1 MQWNEG
7 RRTPNCVRLVQTDLR
22 YIAARLMPVC
32 YSLVAKPT
40 GPPVCILAY
49 FGYDPWMDPNELHDR
64 LLEDARQYDPGRHTR
79 SLLAPYRDVLL
90 LQRAKFM
97 SYEQISATL
106 TRHGLNISG
115 PAVGCADSSLPN
127 AKSMRCDGP

>member
-1 MQWNEG
+1 
-7 RRTPNCVRLVQTDLR
+7 
-22 YIAARLMPVC
+22 
-32 YSLVAKPT
+32 
-40 GPPVCILAY
+40 
-49 FGYDPWMDPNELHDR
+49 MDSHELHDR

-115 PAVGCADSSLPN
+115 PAVGCFCRQQFTKREIDAMRRSMNLPKP
-127 AKSMRCDGP
+127 AAASPAQAPAIQPTREPGKRGPKIARKDF

>member
-1 MQWNEG
+1 
-7 RRTPNCVRLVQTDLR
+7 
-22 YIAARLMPVC
+22 
-32 YSLVAKPT
+32 
-40 GPPVCILAY
+40 
-49 FGYDPWMDPNELHDR
+49 MDSHELHDR

-115 PAVGCADSSLPN
+115 PAVGCFCRQQFTKREIDAMRRSMNLPKPAASLSTLPP
-127 AKSMRCDGP
+127 AMQPSIEPGKRGPKIARKDF

>member
-1 MQWNEG
+1 MN
-7 RRTPNCVRLVQTDLR
+7 
-22 YIAARLMPVC
+22 
-32 YSLVAKPT
+32 
-40 GPPVCILAY
+40 
-49 FGYDPWMDPNELHDR
+49 PNELHDR

-115 PAVGCADSSLPN
+115 PAVGCFCRQQFAKREIDAMRRSMNLPKPPACSPALPSAMQPSN
-127 AKSMRCDGP
+127 DPGKRGPKIARKDF